1 MAKKRLAQV
10 VAIVALFA
18 ILASVVSTGILIL
31 FSWNNQT
38 AIELTPEQ
46 NKELQQLI
54 DSGNLTTLTWSDTS
68 LTGETIDINITE
80 E

>member
-31 FSWNNQT
+31 FS
-38 AIELTPEQ
+38 
-46 NKELQQLI
+46 
-54 DSGNLTTLTWSDTS
+54 
-68 LTGETIDINITE
+68 
-80 E
+80 

>member
-1 MAKKRLAQV
+1 